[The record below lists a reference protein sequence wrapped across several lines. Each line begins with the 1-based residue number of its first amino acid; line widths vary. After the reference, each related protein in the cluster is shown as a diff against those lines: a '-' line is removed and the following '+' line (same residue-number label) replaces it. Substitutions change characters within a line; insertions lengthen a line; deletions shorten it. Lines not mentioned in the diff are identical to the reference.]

1 VKHQYA
7 LPVHFLS
14 ATHDRATKV
23 TIVTTGSTMQF
34 PAKVAAR
41 RSSRIGT
48 VGVPSAVAKE
58 ERTGK
63 PKVASFSAW
72 HIHLPWYGK
81 YIIPAFIL
89 KVGIRWLLADHVTE

>member
-1 VKHQYA
+1 
-7 LPVHFLS
+7 
-14 ATHDRATKV
+14 
-23 TIVTTGSTMQF
+23 MQF

-58 ERTGK
+58 ERTGNQK
-63 PKVASFSAW
+63 
-72 HIHLPWYGK
+72 LPAFLRGTSTCRGTGK
-81 YIIPAFIL
+81 HHPAFIL